1 MGVIKQAATRPGATS
16 AAAVAFICGGA
27 LLVGSL
33 ILAVVTGIV
42 SAELAASLNL
52 GGDSAA
58 FGDGA
63 DGFVV
68 GAFIGFLASFIIGGV
83 LIAVA
88 IAREFS
94 ARLVVTLAA
103 VFAPLACLLL
113 LLLAAF

>member
-1 MGVIKQAATRPGATS
+1 MGVIKQTATRPGTTS
-16 AAAVAFICGGA
+16 AVAVAFVCGGA

-33 ILAVVTGIV
+33 LVAVVAGFV
-42 SAELAASLNL
+42 GAELAASLNL

-83 LIAVA
+83 LIALA
-88 IAREFS
+88 IARELS
-94 ARLVVTLAA
+94 VRLVVTLAA

-113 LLLAAF
+113 LLLAAL